1 MSFYKTVLNHLLYL
15 HQGLFS
21 YNFFTLGM
29 FFCNNCFLFFN
40 FLVCIVWYNSSHG
53 GGKNMLETF
62 QKEIELY
69 ESNAELLKVLAHPV
83 RLCIVKGLIERG
95 PSNVSTMYT
104 GLNMPQSTIS
114 QHLAKLKSAKIVSSE
129 RKGLEIYYKVETR
142 QLFNSFAYYWVR
154 DS

>member
-1 MSFYKTVLNHLLYL
+1 
-15 HQGLFS
+15 
-21 YNFFTLGM
+21 
-29 FFCNNCFLFFN
+29 
-40 FLVCIVWYNSSHG
+40 
-53 GGKNMLETF
+53 MLETF

-114 QHLAKLKSAKIVSSE
+114 QHLAKLKVLK
-129 RKGLEIYYKVETR
+129 
-142 QLFNSFAYYWVR
+142 SFQVKEKDWR
-154 DS
+154 FITK

>member
-1 MSFYKTVLNHLLYL
+1 
-15 HQGLFS
+15 
-21 YNFFTLGM
+21 
-29 FFCNNCFLFFN
+29 
-40 FLVCIVWYNSSHG
+40 
-53 GGKNMLETF
+53 MLETF

-104 GLNMPQSTIS
+104 DLNMPQSTIS

-129 RKGLEIYYKVETR
+129 RKGLEIYYKVENETII
-142 QLFNSFAYYWVR
+142 QLVR
-154 DS
+154 VLLG

>member
-1 MSFYKTVLNHLLYL
+1 M
-15 HQGLFS
+15 
-21 YNFFTLGM
+21 
-29 FFCNNCFLFFN
+29 
-40 FLVCIVWYNSSHG
+40 VCIVWYNSSHG
-53 GGKNMLETF
+53 GGKEHVRNL

-114 QHLAKLKSAKIVSSE
+114 QHLAKLKVLKSFQVKE
-129 RKGLEIYYKVETR
+129 KGWKFITK
-142 QLFNSFAYYWVR
+142 
-154 DS
+154 

>member
-1 MSFYKTVLNHLLYL
+1 MSFYKTVLNYLLYL

-53 GGKNMLETF
+53 GGKEHVRNLS
-62 QKEIELY
+62 KEIELY

-129 RKGLEIYYKVETR
+129 RKGLEIYYKVENETII
-142 QLFNSFAYYWVR
+142 QLVR
-154 DS
+154 VLLG